1 MKLSDIRIGTKLMLV
16 IGVLSLA
23 TVAVSGTGIFA
34 VSTLGTDAGEI
45 SAAAAESVAAARMS
59 QSVIELNRSQY
70 SIAADASP
78 QSVAQA
84 RSDID
89 TSSANFTRLFAQV
102 LASAEET
109 QRRLLEAAQADYNE
123 YEQTLQETLTTADRL
138 GSDITMSEAQQA
150 IKRAVDSSH
159 AAGQKLRASIRAY
172 VDYTVDQKDTIAAE
186 AALSAATLRL
196 VMIVVAAVGVFGGA
210 ILGFLLAR
218 FQVSKPLTESIT
230 VLNRLAKEDTSADIT
245 GTDRMDEI
253 GDIAK
258 AMETFKENLIQ
269 TRRLQR
275 EAEESKQ
282 QAAEERRKAML
293 ELADRFES
301 RIGSVVN
308 VVSSA
313 AQELQATSQQL
324 AAAVE
329 ETGAQSTAIA
339 AASEQASANVQTV
352 ASAAEELSTAIQEVS
367 QQVSSAA
374 RLSNAATDVGQ
385 AASRELDQLTVAV
398 EQVTQVVA
406 AISDVADQTNL
417 LALNATIEAARAG
430 EAGKGFA
437 VVASEVKNLATQT
450 QKMTEQIGGQIAGV
464 QRSSANAV
472 EAMRNVIR
480 QISEIDQAA
489 TAVAASV
496 EQQNAATGEISR
508 NAQQASVGTQEVAT
522 NIVGVQ
528 TASRQ
533 TGEAS
538 THVKEASF
546 DLAKNAESLRKE
558 VEDFL
563 GEVRAA

>member
-23 TVAVSGTGIFA
+23 TVTVSGTGIFA
-34 VSTLGTDAGEI
+34 VSKLGSGAGEI
-45 SAAAAESVAAARMS
+45 AAAAAESIAAARMS
-59 QSVIELNRSQY
+59 QSVIELTRSQY
-70 SIAADASP
+70 SIAADASQ
-78 QSVAQA
+78 QSIAQA

-89 TSSANFTRLFAQV
+89 TSSANFTEL
-102 LASAEET
+102 LAEVFTTAEET
-109 QRRLLEAAQADYNE
+109 QRRLLEAAQADYVA
-123 YEQTLQETLTTADRL
+123 YEQTLQETLKTADRL

-150 IKRAVDSSH
+150 IKQSVDTSRT
-159 AAGQKLRASIRAY
+159 AAQELRGSIRAY
-172 VDYTVDQKDTIAAE
+172 VDYTVDQENTIAAE

-218 FQVSKPLTESIT
+218 FQVGKPLTESIT
-230 VLNRLAKEDTSADIT
+230 VLNRLAKEDTSVDIT

-269 TRRLQR
+269 TRTLQR

-282 QAAEERRKAML
+282 KAAEERRKAML

-450 QKMTEQIGGQIAGV
+450 QKMTEQIGEQIASV
-464 QRSSANAV
+464 QRSSNHAV

-496 EQQNAATGEISR
+496 EEQNAATGEISR

-522 NIVGVQ
+522 NIHGVQ
-528 TASRQ
+528 KASQQ

-538 THVKEASF
+538 SHVKDASSE
-546 DLAKNAESLRKE
+546 LARNAESLRQE
-558 VEDFL
+558 VESFL